1 MILETERLIVREFT
15 DEDIDLIYD
24 INNDPECIK
33 FNGWDSMS
41 YERCQEEIRKW
52 IDKYSLNPGTGA
64 FCVES
69 KIEKTKIGMAF
80 IVSTDKAG
88 EYEIGFRLRRIH
100 WDKGYAKEI
109 TKGFIEYSKNNL
121 NASNLIAEVY
131 KSNIRSRNVFEK
143 LEFSKFQH
151 PHGKDGLLYK
161 HNLE

>member
-1 MILETERLIVREFT
+1 
-15 DEDIDLIYD
+15 
-24 INNDPECIK
+24 
-33 FNGWDSMS
+33 MS

-88 EYEIGFRLRRIH
+88 EYEIGFRLRRIQ

-121 NASNLIAEVY
+121 NAYALIAEVY
-131 KSNIRSRNVFEK
+131 KSNKRSRNVFEK
-143 LEFSKFQH
+143 LKFSKFQH
-151 PHGKDGLLYK
+151 PHGEDGLLYK

>member
-52 IDKYSLNPGTGA
+52 IEKYSFNPGTGA
-64 FCVES
+64 FCVEI
-69 KIEKTKIGMAF
+69 KTEKAKIGMAF
-80 IVSTDKAG
+80 IVSTDKLG
-88 EYEIGFRLRRIH
+88 EYEVGFRLRRIH

-121 NASNLIAEVY
+121 NAYALIAEVY
-131 KSNIRSRNVFEK
+131 KSNKRSRNVFEK
-143 LEFSKFQH
+143 LKFSKFQH
-151 PHGKDGLLYK
+151 PHGEDGLVYK
-161 HNLE
+161 YIIE